1 MNLTAIEKSIL
12 DWFVLHNDDPKLLTQ
27 LELASAGSRETT
39 SLGFFTE
46 LVLPAE
52 LQPFAFSE
60 IDEQMTLQGCGLFAP
75 QLDPYAECLLHT
87 KAGKIVSLEV
97 YAVAEG
103 HPSLVSAF
111 KIKRISVNMID
122 PV

>member
-12 DWFVLHNDDPKLLTQ
+12 DWFAYHNSDPQLCTQ
-27 LELASAGSRETT
+27 LELASVGSRETT
-39 SLGFFTE
+39 LLGFFTE

-52 LQPFAFSE
+52 LLPFTFSVA
-60 IDEQMTLQGCGLFAP
+60 DEQKTVQGCGLFSP
-75 QLDPYAECLLHT
+75 ELDPYAECLLHT

-103 HPSLVSAF
+103 HPLSVSSF
-111 KIKRISVNMID
+111 EIKEISINTID
-122 PV
+122 LS

>member
-12 DWFVLHNDDPKLLTQ
+12 DWFAYHNSSPQLCIQ

-39 SLGFFTE
+39 PLGFFTE

-52 LQPFAFSE
+52 LLPFTFPMAE
-60 IDEQMTLQGCGLFAP
+60 EQMTIQGCGLFAP
-75 QLDPYAECLLHT
+75 ELDPYAECLLHT

-103 HPSLVSAF
+103 HPLSVSTF
-111 KIKRISVNMID
+111 EIKEISINMIGV
-122 PV
+122 P